1 MVMTPAVPG
10 KRRIDPCGGLKN
22 DELPV
27 SAGCARAAAHRFCTG
42 PAGQGPAFSCPLC
55 GVFCAALAA
64 VFSGNFQQGHIK

>member
-1 MVMTPAVPG
+1 MAMTPAVPG

-22 DELPV
+22 DELPA
-27 SAGCARAAAHRFCTG
+27 SADCARAAAHRFCTG
-42 PAGQGPAFSCPLC
+42 PAFSCPFC